1 MRPKLIRRRRRFP
14 RNRICLS
21 DTPRSRL
28 FIGPRLHSSSNH
40 PREINVDE
48 RTREL
53 QPDPRKVHLEE
64 RRRSM
69 IIRGRKRGVLAESRQ
84 LSRALA
90 RPRSG
95 CAPDT
100 LGDARPRVGPA
111 YLPPGRAISPHAI
124 FSSTECYRP
133 LSLSLSLSL
142 SLVRSFVL
150 FCAFRRFPAEKLQE
164 PRSTVLCATALLWL
178 SPLTLC
184 FLLRFLEFSARN
196 F

>member
-53 QPDPRKVHLEE
+53 QLDPRKVHLEGS
-64 RRRSM
+64 RSSM
-69 IIRGRKRGVLAESRQ
+69 IIRGRKPGALAECR

-90 RPRSG
+90 HLRSG
-95 CAPDT
+95 CAPDA
-100 LGDARPRVGPA
+100 LGDARLSPA
-111 YLPPGRAISPHAI
+111 YLPPGKAVSPRYFFLRMLPSRAVL
-124 FSSTECYRP
+124 F
-133 LSLSLSLSL
+133 SLSLSF
-142 SLVRSFVL
+142 VRSFL
-150 FCAFRRFPAEKLQE
+150 LAFRRFSAEKLLK
-164 PRSTVLCATALLWL
+164 SCAIALCATALLRLPLL
-178 SPLTLC
+178 SLC
-184 FLLRFLEFSARN
+184 FLLCSSRFLEFPARN